1 MRTIA
6 FLSGYTTGYNR
17 IFSDTMATVRVTGY
31 TPPYI

>member
-17 IFSDTMATVRVTGY
+17 IFSATIAKVCLTGY